1 MIMYSRTLLKYLI
14 TTLLLNFLLFDLFAQ
29 NNTILDK
36 FTATESKGKVYLSW
50 IISSGKTCDGTQ
62 IMRSDNN
69 LSYSQIGEIS
79 GVCGSSSEPVPYS
92 FTDESPVLNA
102 VNYYYLELGTSGV
115 SEIISVEIIGTGS
128 DGYQVRPNPVA
139 DKAQL
144 FIENKKNESHELWL
158 YNMNGAIVGQLS
170 TNREYFEFDATDL
183 PSGLYV
189 FSITN
194 LTTRIIIKG
203 KLVVQH

>member
-1 MIMYSRTLLKYLI
+1 MMMHPRTLLKYFI
-14 TTLLLNFLLFDLFAQ
+14 TALLLNFVLFDLFAQ

-92 FTDESPVLNA
+92 FIDENPVLNA
-102 VNYYYLELGTSGV
+102 INYYYLELGTSGV
-115 SEIISVEIIGTGS
+115 SEIISVEIIGTGN
-128 DGYQVRPNPVA
+128 DGYQIRPNPVF
-139 DKAQL
+139 DKAQI
-144 FIENKKNESHELWL
+144 FIENKKSESHELWL
-158 YNMNGAIVGQLS
+158 YNLSGKPVAQLN
-170 TNREYFEFDATDL
+170 TNSEYFDFDATGL
-183 PSGLYV
+183 SSGIYI
-189 FSITN
+189 FTITN
-194 LTTRIIIKG
+194 TITGVMLKG
-203 KLVVQH
+203 KLVVQ